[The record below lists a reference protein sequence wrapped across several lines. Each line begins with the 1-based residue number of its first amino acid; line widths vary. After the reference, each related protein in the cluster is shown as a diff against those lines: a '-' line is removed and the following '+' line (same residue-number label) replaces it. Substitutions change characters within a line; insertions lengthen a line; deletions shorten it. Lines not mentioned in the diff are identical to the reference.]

1 MCAFSTRPSVHGGAP
16 AAAADGGRRA
26 PTTVLV
32 SSPPRLAGLYVV
44 VYTTTERLSHVIR
57 DNTKFYDNIVKKC
70 SFLSESLGYLKYP
83 FSLAFT

>member
-1 MCAFSTRPSVHGGAP
+1 MCAFSTRPSVHGGA
-16 AAAADGGRRA
+16 AADGGRRV

-57 DNTKFYDNIVKKC
+57 DNTKFCGNMVKKC
-70 SFLSESLGYLKYP
+70 SYLSESLGYLKYP